1 MCILPM
7 RRFWMFHRAIAGL
20 ATAPALIFAVACLP
34 SRPAGVPEDAQWAGT
49 RSQGCF
55 LLVGIREFRG
65 WHMEGWDKDGNK
77 IVDGIWELDGIA
89 RAKIHHKDIVKFDGQ
104 TFYMDDGGKI
114 AKIADQ

>member
-1 MCILPM
+1 MF
-7 RRFWMFHRAIAGL
+7 RRVIAGL
-20 ATAPALIFAVACLP
+20 AAPSALVFAVACLP

-55 LLVGIREFRG
+55 LIVGKREFSG

-77 IVDGIWELDGIA
+77 IVEGIWELDGIA
-89 RAKIHHKDIVKFDGQ
+89 RAKIRHEDIVKFDGQ

-114 AKIADQ
+114 AKIAN